1 MDILIAISQLI
12 AASIRL
18 ASPIA
23 YAAIGGCY
31 SERSGVT
38 AMGLEGMMLSGAF
51 FAVLGSSITGSPWGG
66 VIFACLGGAAAALIH
81 ALFSIRFKAN
91 QVVCGL
97 GVNMLS
103 AAVTTVL
110 LGIIW
115 GNKGK
120 SEVVPG
126 FKALEIPV
134 LSKIPV
140 LGGIASQDILI
151 YILYGIIL
159 LSWVVLFK
167 TPIGMRIRATGE
179 HPKAVDSLGLDA
191 CGIRFWCVILSGVLS
206 GLGGACLSIG
216 QLSFFSQSMTNGK
229 GFIAIAAFVFG
240 RWNPVAAA
248 GVALLFGFMDALQ
261 LRLQAVVQYT
271 QLIQMIPYILT
282 IVVISSKLSKT
293 AVSPAAVGEPYYTPR
308 NSIIRRRNETKSM

>member
-12 AASIRL
+12 ASSIRL

-51 FAVLGSSITGSPWGG
+51 FAVLGSSFTGNPWGG
-66 VIFACLGGAAAALIH
+66 VLFACMGGAAAALIH
-81 ALFSIRFKAN
+81 AFFSIRFKAN

-103 AAVTTVL
+103 AGVTTVL

-120 SEVVPG
+120 SAVVPG
-126 FKALEIPV
+126 FRTIEIPV
-134 LSKIPV
+134 LSDIPV
-140 LGGIASQDILI
+140 LGSIVSQDMLI
-151 YILYGIIL
+151 YLLYVIIFI
-159 LSWVVLFK
+159 SWVVLYK

-179 HPKAVDSLGLDA
+179 HPQAVDSLGLDA
-191 CGIRFWCVILSGVLS
+191 CGIRFWCVILSGILS

-216 QLSFFSQSMTNGK
+216 QLSFFSQNMTNGK

-240 RWNPVAAA
+240 GWNPAASV

-293 AVSPAAVGEPYYTPR
+293 TASPAAVGEPYYIPR
-308 NSIIRRRNETKSM
+308 NSIVRRKNETKSM

>member
-1 MDILIAISQLI
+1 M
-12 AASIRL
+12 
-18 ASPIA
+18 
-23 YAAIGGCY
+23 
-31 SERSGVT
+31 
-38 AMGLEGMMLSGAF
+38 
-51 FAVLGSSITGSPWGG
+51 
-66 VIFACLGGAAAALIH
+66 
-81 ALFSIRFKAN
+81 
-91 QVVCGL
+91 
-97 GVNMLS
+97 
-103 AAVTTVL
+103 L

-120 SEVVPG
+120 SEVVAG
-126 FKALEIPV
+126 FKVLEIPV
-134 LSKIPV
+134 LSRIPV

-159 LSWVVLFK
+159 LSWIVLFK

-293 AVSPAAVGEPYYTPR
+293 AVSPAAVGVPYYTPR